1 MLVSDDGG
9 RRLSSSKTPGPPA
22 PPLATPSTRYISRV
36 SSRLRP
42 LGIDVVPL
50 VVVID
55 CGALA
60 AAQWVAGLGA
70 LPTVLLGLLILIL
83 NAAGGH
89 YKARIA
95 PSLLDELPSLAGRAV
110 IAGTIASILQLQF
123 PDVSSLQ
130 SGPINTCL
138 LFLVLAGLGRGI
150 GYPLVR
156 RYRKSGQVGRATII
170 VGCGRVGNQLAATL
184 LEHPEYGLR
193 PVGYVDDDPLIPAA
207 DRRVPL
213 LGDRTSL
220 VQVLV
225 EHDVRTVIIA
235 FTASRESVMVDM
247 LRSCDRLA
255 CEIMFVPRLYE
266 LHAGGRDTEV
276 VWGLPLIRLT
286 RASYRSLMWSSKRAF
301 DVLLAG
307 LSMVLLSPL
316 LAICALAVRLDGGP
330 GIIFRQERVGLDG
343 QEFTIFKFRTLT
355 PSNETESPER
365 WNIVGDPRMS
375 RVGKVMRQ
383 LSLDELPQ
391 LWNIVRGDMSLVGPR
406 PERPAFVEQFAERF
420 PRYVARHRV
429 PAGLTGWAQVNGL
442 RGDTDIADRASFDN
456 YYIENWSMW
465 ADIKILLRT
474 AAQVV
479 GRRGG

>member
-1 MLVSDDGG
+1 MLVSDDGR
-9 RRLSSSKTPGPPA
+9 RRLSSSKTPRPPA
-22 PPLATPSTRYISRV
+22 PLATPSTRYITRV

-60 AAQWVAGLGA
+60 GAQWLAGLGA
-70 LPTVLLGLLILIL
+70 ISTVLLGLLILTL

-95 PSLLDELPSLAGRAV
+95 PSLLDELPSLAGRALV
-110 IAGTIASILQLQF
+110 AGSITMMLRLLL
-123 PDVSSLQ
+123 PNGSLQ
-130 SGPINTCL
+130 TGPISTCL
-138 LFLVLAGLGRGI
+138 LFLVLAGLGRSI

-193 PVGYVDDDPLIPAA
+193 PVGYVDDDPLIPVS

-213 LGDRTSL
+213 LGNRTSL
-220 VQVLV
+220 VDVLV

-301 DVLLAG
+301 DVLLSG
-307 LSMVLLSPL
+307 LSLVLLSPL
-316 LAICALAVRLDGGP
+316 LAICALAVRFSGGG

-343 QEFTIFKFRTLT
+343 HKFTILKFRTLT
-355 PSNETESPER
+355 PSSETESSER
-365 WNIVGDPRMS
+365 WNIRGDPRMG

-391 LWNIVRGDMSLVGPR
+391 LWNILRGDMSLVGPR

-474 AAQVV
+474 AAQVF